1 MTRKQN
7 IQIPRPT
14 LFTIIVMTF
23 AAFSLSA
30 QERMDIVHGNL
41 IQFNDNG
48 AWCWYQDERVA
59 IDTFGNKLILGS
71 AASREGLG
79 GNPREGAIE
88 GIIHDLA
95 SHRSSRYHFRT
106 SPYAD
111 DHNVP
116 AFLVKPDGNY
126 IAMYAD
132 HYDTFSRY
140 RIYDGDTWSA
150 EQRFVWADIPVPGGS
165 NFSTTYSNLFYLS
178 AEDKMYNIVRA
189 HERSPNITV
198 SADYGDT
205 WQYAGLLTKPDVNIG
220 YVNGYFKYWS
230 NGVDRIDFIAT
241 EAHPRDYNT
250 SIYHGYI
257 KDGKTYNSEGELM
270 DDDIYDQE
278 APNVAQF
285 TLVFPTGTLVNGNEM
300 TRLWNHHLVRYDDS
314 TIAGLIKAR
323 VNDNPVNPSND
334 PDHAFLY
341 IRYDGSEWSYSYLSK
356 AGKKLY
362 GSEQDYTGL
371 GSLDPND
378 PGVLYISTP
387 IDPRDDSDLGV
398 HEIFKGVSSDNGE
411 TWEWSPVTEN
421 STRDNL
427 RPFVPYWD
435 EYNTALLWWRGTYST
450 AQRFDAAVVGIIEHS
465 DESRAPMQYID
476 ATADNT
482 ALVDG
487 SEFTFTGPASDQ
499 GPADNQWHMRTGFG
513 NGGSVFT
520 SSEISGENTPGLK
533 TAMVFPDSGLYDVWV
548 NFWANPA
555 EDWRVKAGLSEDD
568 MQVFRHMAS
577 QQVAEGVHYSPM
589 ILTGEGNTFLYQA
602 YIGRTYAQ
610 RDENYFVYIDDHAI
624 STGSTSLSSGG
635 TARTWYD
642 GISYARVSSPAVH
655 VEEKGMPVDSSIAQ
669 NYPNPFN
676 PSTTIEFKL
685 GFSGNVR
692 LQVFDI
698 QGRFIATLLGGEYF
712 EPGTHRVAFDA
723 SGFASGVYFY
733 RLVTYTPDQNKFET
747 VRRMMLVK

>member
-1 MTRKQN
+1 MKRTHQKYVYRPW
-7 IQIPRPT
+7 ILLGIPI
-14 LFTIIVMTF
+14 LFVVM
-23 AAFSLSA
+23 SA
-30 QERMDIVHGNL
+30 SGQERMDIVHGNL

-59 IDTFGNKLILGS
+59 IDTLSNKLILGS

-88 GIIHDLA
+88 GVIHDLVY
-95 SHRSSRYHFRT
+95 HRSGRFHFRT

-116 AFLVKPDGNY
+116 AFLVRPDGHY
-126 IAMYAD
+126 LAMYAD

-140 RIYDGDTWSA
+140 RLHDGVEWSD
-150 EQRFVWADIPVPGGS
+150 ELRFMWADIPVPGGS

-198 SADYGDT
+198 STDYGES

-230 NGVDRIDFIAT
+230 NGTDRIDFIAT

-257 KDGKTYNSEGELM
+257 KDGKTYNSEGQLM
-270 DDDIYDQE
+270 DDDIYNQD

-285 TLVFPTGTLVNGNEM
+285 TLVIPAGIIINGNEL
-300 TRLWNHHLVRYDDS
+300 TRLWNHHIVRYDDGI
-314 TIAGLIKAR
+314 IAVLIKAR

-334 PDHAFLY
+334 PEHVFLY
-341 IRYDGSEWSYSYLSK
+341 VRYNGSEWSYSYLGR

-378 PGVLYISTP
+378 PGVVYISTP
-387 IDPRDDSDLGV
+387 IDPRDESGMGA
-398 HEIFKGVSSDNGE
+398 HEIFKGVSYDNGE
-411 TWEWSPVTEN
+411 TWEWNPVTEN

-435 EYNTALLWWRGTYST
+435 EHNTALLWWRGTYST
-450 AQRFDAAVVGIIEHS
+450 AQRFDAAVVGIIDRSNEFRS
-465 DESRAPMQYID
+465 PMQYID
-476 ATADNT
+476 ATAENT
-482 ALVDG
+482 ALADG
-487 SEFTFTGPASDQ
+487 SEFTSTGPASDQ
-499 GPADNQWHMRTGFG
+499 GAVDNQWHLRTGFG
-513 NGGSVFT
+513 NGNSVFT
-520 SSEISGENTPGLK
+520 SSEISGEDAPQLRTTVTL
-533 TAMVFPDSGLYDVWV
+533 PDSGLYDIWV

-555 EDWRVKAGLSEDD
+555 QDWRINAGLSEDS

-577 QQVAEGVHYSPM
+577 QQVVDGAHSLPIV
-589 ILTGEGNTFLYQA
+589 LTGEGNTFLYQA
-602 YIGRTYAQ
+602 YIGRIYSQ
-610 RDENYFVYIDDHAI
+610 RDETHYVYIDDHAVAA
-624 STGSTSLSSGG
+624 GSTSLSSGG
-635 TARTWYD
+635 IARTWYD
-642 GISYARVSSPAVH
+642 GVSYASVDETVVH
-655 VEEKGMPVDSSIAQ
+655 VAKNEIPTGYFLSQ
-669 NYPNPFN
+669 NFPNPFN

-685 GFSGNVR
+685 GFSGIVH

-698 QGRFIATLLGGEYF
+698 QGRLIMTLLDGEHL
-712 EPGTHRVAFDA
+712 EQGVHRLVYNA
-723 SGFASGVYFY
+723 SGLASGVYFY
-733 RLVTYTPDQNKFET
+733 RSTVYTPNREKIES
-747 VRRMMLVK
+747 VRRMVFIR

>member
-1 MTRKQN
+1 MYR
-7 IQIPRPT
+7 IYM
-14 LFTIIVMTF
+14 LFLFLFLLPVL
-23 AAFSLSA
+23 FSVECIS
-30 QERMDIVHGNL
+30 QEKADIVHGNM

-59 IDTFGNKLILGS
+59 VDTLSNRLILGS
-71 AASREGLG
+71 AASLEGLG
-79 GNPREGAIE
+79 GSPREGAIE
-88 GIIHDLA
+88 GVIHDLA
-95 SHRSSRYHFRT
+95 FHRSDRFHFRT
-106 SPYAD
+106 SLYAD

-116 AFLVKPDGNY
+116 AFLVRPDGNY

-140 RIYDGDTWSA
+140 RIYEGEAWSD
-150 EQRFVWADIPVPGGS
+150 EQQFVWADIPVPGGS

-178 AEDKMYNIVRA
+178 AEVKMYNIVRA

-198 SADYGDT
+198 STDYGQT

-257 KDGKTYNSEGELM
+257 KDGKTYNSNGDLM
-270 DDDIYDQE
+270 DADIYDQN

-285 TLVFPTGTLVNGNEM
+285 TLVFPAGTVVNGNTM
-300 TRLWNHHLVRYDDS
+300 TRLWNHHLVRYDDG

-323 VNDNPVNPSND
+323 VNDNPVTPSND
-334 PDHAFLY
+334 PDHVFFY
-341 IRYDGSEWSYSYLSK
+341 IGYDGSAWSFTYLCR

-371 GSLDPND
+371 GTLDPND

-398 HEIFKGVSSDNGE
+398 HEIFKGGSSDNGE
-411 TWEWSPVTEN
+411 IWEWSPVTEN

-435 EYNTALLWWRGTYST
+435 ENNTALLWWRGTYST
-450 AQRFDAAVVGIIEHS
+450 AQRFDAAVVGIIERS
-465 DESRAPMQYID
+465 GESRNPMQYID
-476 ATADNT
+476 ATAENT
-482 ALVDG
+482 SLADG
-487 SEFTFTGPASDQ
+487 SGFTFTGPASDQ
-499 GPADNQWHMRTGFG
+499 GPADGQWHLRTGFG

-520 SSEISGENTPGLK
+520 SSEISGENAPGLR
-533 TAMVFPDSGLYDVWV
+533 TAVVFPDSGMYDVWV

-555 EDWRVKAGLSEDD
+555 EDWRLRAGLSEDN

-577 QQVAEGVHYSPM
+577 QQVVEGAHNIPM
-589 ILTGEGNTFLYQA
+589 VLTGDGNTFLYQA
-602 YIGRTYAQ
+602 YVGRVYASPG
-610 RDENYFVYIDDHAI
+610 ETHYVYIDDHAVG
-624 STGSTSLSSGG
+624 TGSTTLASGG

-642 GISYARVSSPAVH
+642 GVSYAGVNGSAVH
-655 VEEKGMPVDSSIAQ
+655 VEIKEIPTDFYLSQ

-676 PSTTIEFKL
+676 PSTTIEFNL
-685 GFSGNVR
+685 GFSGIVQ
-692 LQVFDI
+692 LQIFDI
-698 QGRFIATLLGGEYF
+698 QGKLIATLIDGEYL
-712 EPGTHRVAFDA
+712 EHGLHRLEYDA
-723 SGFASGVYFY
+723 SGLASGVYFY
-733 RLVTYTPDQNKFET
+733 RLTAYSPNQNRFDT
-747 VRRMMLVK
+747 VRRMMLVR